1 MSSHPR
7 LGRGIGTLFPALP
20 VDDEADKKKAGAA
33 PVTPV
38 ESADKTAEGA
48 ERASNSNVSRE
59 TDVSR
64 ETSAAAQPA
73 QADGAT
79 AETTAEATTETTTE
93 TTAKK
98 EPGEA
103 TESALNSN
111 ADTTSEAGKSS
122 EAEASDG
129 NQAAESSENS
139 SAPAST
145 DALQGSESEKNAS
158 AEKNAGNK
166 SASHSGGHRNN
177 RPHIPSLIDSLHPAD
192 LFFSDTTSEKPKEST
207 PQTNGE
213 TPSARTENPRENTAA
228 PTVVASRASESRQP
242 TTDTAASTDAA
253 QSESSAAPI
262 SGAYYTELR
271 LDEILPNEHQ
281 PRTIFDEDELHELAE
296 SIKEVGVLEPIVVR
310 PRHNWKAPY
319 ELIMGERRM
328 RAAKAA
334 GLERIPAIVRTTA
347 DENMLRDAVLENLH
361 RVALNPLEEAAA
373 YEQMLEDFH
382 ITQAQLAKS
391 VSKSRSQITN
401 TLRLLQLPGSVQKKV
416 AAGVLSAGHA
426 RALLA
431 LTDESQME
439 PLAERIIGEG
449 LSVRSTEE
457 IVALKNGAERKQH
470 RRKKQSVWSD
480 SPALQNLENR
490 FETKVEIHGSKEK
503 GKIEITF
510 SSEEDFDRI
519 MQLMN
524 GADQA
529 RATND
534 GWV

>member
-48 ERASNSNVSRE
+48 ERPSNSNVSRE

-64 ETSAAAQPA
+64 ETSATVESAKA
-73 QADGAT
+73 G
-79 AETTAEATTETTTE
+79 ESTAEAKVEKT
-93 TTAKK
+93 
-98 EPGEA
+98 
-103 TESALNSN
+103 
-111 ADTTSEAGKSS
+111 ADTSTEK
-122 EAEASDG
+122 
-129 NQAAESSENS
+129 ESSEVS
-139 SAPAST
+139 GSASKTGADKTPESGKASGAESPENPPASAST
-145 DALQGSESEKNAS
+145 DAAVTEKGAAEQSGSEKNTS
-158 AEKNAGNK
+158 PEKTAAGK

-470 RRKKQSVWSD
+470 RRKKLSVWSD

-529 RATND
+529 KATND

>member
-1 MSSHPR
+1 M
-7 LGRGIGTLFPALP
+7 
-20 VDDEADKKKAGAA
+20 
-33 PVTPV
+33 
-38 ESADKTAEGA
+38 
-48 ERASNSNVSRE
+48 
-59 TDVSR
+59 
-64 ETSAAAQPA
+64 
-73 QADGAT
+73 
-79 AETTAEATTETTTE
+79 
-93 TTAKK
+93 
-98 EPGEA
+98 
-103 TESALNSN
+103 
-111 ADTTSEAGKSS
+111 
-122 EAEASDG
+122 
-129 NQAAESSENS
+129 
-139 SAPAST
+139 
-145 DALQGSESEKNAS
+145 
-158 AEKNAGNK
+158 
-166 SASHSGGHRNN
+166 
-177 RPHIPSLIDSLHPAD
+177 
-192 LFFSDTTSEKPKEST
+192 
-207 PQTNGE
+207 
-213 TPSARTENPRENTAA
+213 
-228 PTVVASRASESRQP
+228 
-242 TTDTAASTDAA
+242 
-253 QSESSAAPI
+253 
-262 SGAYYTELR
+262 
-271 LDEILPNEHQ
+271 
-281 PRTIFDEDELHELAE
+281 
-296 SIKEVGVLEPIVVR
+296 LEPIVVR

-470 RRKKQSVWSD
+470 RRKRLSVWSD
-480 SPALQNLENR
+480 SPALQSLENR
-490 FETKVEIHGSKEK
+490 FETKVEIHGSKQK

-529 RATND
+529 KATND

>member
-73 QADGAT
+73 QAGGAT

-145 DALQGSESEKNAS
+145 DAPQRSESEKNAS

-192 LFFSDTTSEKPKEST
+192 LFFSDTTSEKPKDGT

-213 TPSARTENPRENTAA
+213 TLSARTETPRENTAA

-253 QSESSAAPI
+253 QSKSSAAPI

-470 RRKKQSVWSD
+470 RRKKLSVWSD
-480 SPALQNLENR
+480 SPALQSLENR
-490 FETKVEIHGSKEK
+490 FETKVEIHGSKQK

-529 RATND
+529 KATND